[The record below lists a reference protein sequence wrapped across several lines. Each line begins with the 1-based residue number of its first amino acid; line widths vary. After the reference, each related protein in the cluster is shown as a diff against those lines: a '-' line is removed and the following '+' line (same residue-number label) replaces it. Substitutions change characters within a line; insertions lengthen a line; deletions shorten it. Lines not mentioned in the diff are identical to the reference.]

1 MNKHLNSERIGKGNC
16 KILHQMISI
25 IIIMAANPAF
35 IASSLLP
42 EKFG

>member
-16 KILHQMISI
+16 KILHQIISI
-25 IIIMAANPAF
+25 ITIMAANPAF
-35 IASSLLP
+35 VSSSLLP